1 MSVLYRF
8 NGQAAYEVDTGRLKK
23 IRVVF
28 GMIDE
33 DRKWM
38 AWYLFSSS
46 GEKKSKAE
54 LAHDPMPLEKF
65 GERGVGGRDIP
76 HTFHKDIGLKELAI
90 HPHGT
95 PAKLTIIGGARFL
108 DCRITQLTTKAKEVV
123 EIPFGVQTISERVP
137 LRNYKLHGNV
147 LFLITAPFDRAQF
160 PLGPQWHVRTLIT
173 GGGL

>member
-1 MSVLYRF
+1 MDGVYLY
-8 NGQAAYEVDTGRLKK
+8 
-23 IRVVF
+23 
-28 GMIDE
+28 
-33 DRKWM
+33 
-38 AWYLFSSS
+38 SSS

-54 LAHDPMPLEKF
+54 LAKDPMPLEKF

-95 PAKLTIIGGARFL
+95 PARLEIIGGDRFL

-123 EIPFGVQTISERVP
+123 EIPFGLQTISEGLP

-147 LFLITAPFDRAQF
+147 LFLIPDVFNREQF
-160 PLGPQWHVRTLIT
+160 PLGPQWHVRTAIR

>member
-33 DRKWM
+33 DRKSM

-54 LAHDPMPLEKF
+54 LAHDPMPVEQF

-76 HTFHKDIGLKELAI
+76 HTFHKEIGLKELAI
-90 HPHGT
+90 HPNGT
-95 PAKLTIIGGARFL
+95 TGKSYDNRRGTFP
-108 DCRITQLTTKAKEVV
+108 VV
-123 EIPFGVQTISERVP
+123 SPS
-137 LRNYKLHGNV
+137 
-147 LFLITAPFDRAQF
+147 
-160 PLGPQWHVRTLIT
+160 
-173 GGGL
+173 